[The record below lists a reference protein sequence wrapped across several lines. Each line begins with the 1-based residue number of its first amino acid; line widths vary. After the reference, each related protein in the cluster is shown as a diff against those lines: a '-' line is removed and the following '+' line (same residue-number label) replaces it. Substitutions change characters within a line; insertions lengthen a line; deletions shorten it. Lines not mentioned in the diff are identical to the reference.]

1 MPALGQANTSGGK
14 LAIHLGEKACD
25 VVLVG
30 DVGEGSR
37 NVRRGGQTF
46 VEHALRY
53 VTYVD
58 ARTIWQTLR
67 RSRGQYRLRGDED
80 ALSGLCTNRSGVSAV
95 PPLIGSGGRGVPE
108 QRRARRA
115 QR

>member
-1 MPALGQANTSGGK
+1 MIAPVTGLAQHRYGEARTVELSGEVDVDCAPPVGRRNFVNAPGGSGNAGIVDEHVEPGE
-14 LAIHLGEKACD
+14 LAIHLGKKACD

-53 VTYVD
+53 VTDVD
-58 ARTIWQTLR
+58 ARTGPGKR
-67 RSRGQYRLRGDED
+67 
-80 ALSGLCTNRSGVSAV
+80 
-95 PPLIGSGGRGVPE
+95 
-108 QRRARRA
+108 
-115 QR
+115 